1 MSTEADYL
9 ILQNHYKN
17 LGELSARLMM
27 IVDLYKGK
35 FGGYL
40 MRLQSLLAEYG
51 KHQVSDLTLEQAHK
65 LLSVTNG
72 HLLED
77 FQQLHLITENFFD
90 QLEAPY
96 AGIIKALIKS
106 RASHTSDE
114 DLEFLRNLYNA
125 PCIKEMAKQQSQR
138 LKKIDVLE
146 PFGNA

>member
-1 MSTEADYL
+1 MSIENDYL

-35 FGGYL
+35 FGSYL
-40 MRLQSLLAEYG
+40 MRLQSLLSQYG
-51 KHQVSDLTLEQAHK
+51 KNKTTDLTLEEAHK
-65 LLSVTNG
+65 ILSMTNG

-77 FQQLHLITENFFD
+77 FQQLELIAENFFD
-90 QLEAPY
+90 ELEAPY

-106 RASHTSDE
+106 RAKNTSDE

-125 PCIKEMAKQQSQR
+125 PCIKEMAAHHKER
-138 LKKIDVLE
+138 HEKIVELE
-146 PFGNA
+146 PIGNA